1 MFFARAGIRLQT
13 SARIAVTLAPVS
25 IEKVNFVSAIFPA
38 TEVLFEA
45 WTNGNELC
53 SKSAIKLSL
62 GLIQSGI
69 SVSGGLLSG
78 KAAVRSSCFFCCAA
92 KKQLRKLPLELAQAK
107 GACMRCLQKLVVMLK
122 IIRTTL
128 MKIAR

>member
-13 SARIAVTLAPVS
+13 SARIAVTLPPVS
-25 IEKVNFVSAIFPA
+25 IKKVNFVSAIFPA

-45 WTNGNELC
+45 WTSRNELC

-69 SVSGGLLSG
+69 SVSADYFRAKLLSDPRVSFVVLQRNNVG
-78 KAAVRSSCFFCCAA
+78 SCHWN
-92 KKQLRKLPLELAQAK
+92 
-107 GACMRCLQKLVVMLK
+107 
-122 IIRTTL
+122 
-128 MKIAR
+128 